1 MAAGVLFG
9 TRRLRRRYG
18 RPPRRPPS
26 DRPPT
31 LGAEDVA
38 LPAPNGGTLRGW
50 FVAARAAD
58 GARPVALVVHGWGG
72 SAADMTPLVDPLR
85 SAGMHV
91 LLLDARCHGRSD
103 DDEVASMP
111 TFAED
116 VAVGLTWLRARD
128 DVDPSR
134 VVLVGHSVGAGA
146 CLLVASRD
154 NGVAG
159 VVSIASMAHP
169 GAFMARVIGKR
180 LPGPLTTL
188 ALRYVERTIGQR
200 FETFAP
206 VHTIGRFQ
214 APVLLVHGDRDTT
227 VPVADAYELRSQAP
241 GRTRLVVVE
250 GAGHAS
256 IGGFIEEIV
265 PDLHEFLRAAGVP
278 APPDGR

>member
-1 MAAGVLFG
+1 MDVGLVAA
-9 TRRLRRRYG
+9 
-18 RPPRRPPS
+18 
-26 DRPPT
+26 
-31 LGAEDVA
+31 
-38 LPAPNGGTLRGW
+38 NGGTLRGW
-50 FVAARAAD
+50 FVAA
-58 GARPVALVVHGWGG
+58 PVAGGTRPAALVMHGWGG
-72 SAADMTPLVDPLR
+72 NAADMSPLVDPLH

-116 VAVGLTWLRARD
+116 IAGGLAWLRARD
-128 DVDPSR
+128 DVDRSR

-146 CLLVASRD
+146 CLLVASSD
-154 NGVAG
+154 DAVAG

-169 GAFMARVIGKR
+169 GAFMARVLGKR

-188 ALRYVERTIGQR
+188 ALRYVERTIGHR

-206 VHTIGRFQ
+206 VHTIGRFH

-227 VPVADAYELRSQAP
+227 VPVAEAYELRAQAP

-250 GAGHAS
+250 GAGHTSMGA
-256 IGGFIEEIV
+256 FIEEV
-265 PDLHEFLRAAGVP
+265 APALHEFLRAAGVT
-278 APPDGR
+278 ARPDDR